1 MVEHTLWTEHESLV
15 QGYYAIADCATVDC
29 ARLHDKRYYCTT
41 EKKKNTTVRT
51 VPRGVRGSGVP
62 VRSSADT
69 VEGFGE
75 VIDQRP
81 ETPSVPSICGG
92 PSGRRSEVQA
102 RGE

>member
-1 MVEHTLWTEHESLV
+1 MSGRNTGAFRASSTASRVHTSEEVEVESC
-15 QGYYAIADCATVDC
+15 IAYTV
-29 ARLHDKRYYCTT
+29 ANRVITG
-41 EKKKNTTVRT
+41 NVRT